1 MSRTQGAARNV
12 VSLGRSLVATVLCV
26 ETAHAV
32 VYGSIFPDDG
42 EHGYFTWFIP
52 VVGALSFAALAIT
65 PILLAVGRVSGRRV
79 SLAGI
84 LPVRRRGDAP
94 RAVARLALSAAALFV
109 LQESLERTAATGA
122 LRFGSFSA
130 LDLLVAAIALVCAA
144 ATVVAIQRTLD
155 CLGERP
161 EPSAR
166 AAFRVEQRPATPASS
181 SRPRPQSVYGGLRGP
196 PLTA

>member
-1 MSRTQGAARNV
+1 M
-12 VSLGRSLVATVLCV
+12 LCV

-42 EHGYFTWFIP
+42 EHAYFTWFIP
-52 VVGALSFAALAIT
+52 VVGALSFAALALT
-65 PILLAVGRVSGRRV
+65 PILLAIGRVSGRRV

-84 LPVRRRGDAP
+84 LPVRRRGHAL
-94 RAVARLALSAAALFV
+94 RAVALLALSSSALFV

-130 LDLLVAAIALVCAA
+130 LELLVAAIALVCAA

-155 CLGERP
+155 RLGEGP
-161 EPSAR
+161 KPPAWVAFGAR
-166 AAFRVEQRPATPASS
+166 QWPATPASS
-181 SRPRPQSVYGGLRGP
+181 SRPRPQSVHGGLRGP